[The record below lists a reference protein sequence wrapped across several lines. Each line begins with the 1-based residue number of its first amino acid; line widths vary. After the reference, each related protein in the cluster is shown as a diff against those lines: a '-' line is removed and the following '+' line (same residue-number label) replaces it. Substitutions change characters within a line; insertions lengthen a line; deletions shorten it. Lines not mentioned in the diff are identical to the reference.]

1 MDRKGCPSS
10 VILCLSCHLHKPRDL
25 SFTICQENI
34 ELFWTTE
41 NRNPSQKRAGCIDT
55 CLAVKWFV
63 SGLYQILTG
72 GNMRGQ
78 DSALSANSAKGPI
91 KVEQLTADLQAG
103 LVPKVGAHMISEVD
117 TQIH

>member
-1 MDRKGCPSS
+1 MFT
-10 VILCLSCHLHKPRDL
+10 LSN
-25 SFTICQENI
+25 NI
-34 ELFWTTE
+34 ELSCTDR
-41 NRNPSQKRAGCIDT
+41 NRNPNLVRAGCIDT

-72 GNMRGQ
+72 GNIRGQ

-91 KVEQLTADLQAG
+91 KVEQLTADLHAG
-103 LVPKVGAHMISEVD
+103 QVPKVGAHIISEVD

>member
-1 MDRKGCPSS
+1 MFT
-10 VILCLSCHLHKPRDL
+10 LSN
-25 SFTICQENI
+25 NI
-34 ELFWTTE
+34 ELSCTDR
-41 NRNPSQKRAGCIDT
+41 NRNPNLVRAGCIDT

-72 GNMRGQ
+72 GNIRGQ

-91 KVEQLTADLQAG
+91 KVEQLTADLHAG
-103 LVPKVGAHMISEVD
+103 LLPKVGAHRISKVD